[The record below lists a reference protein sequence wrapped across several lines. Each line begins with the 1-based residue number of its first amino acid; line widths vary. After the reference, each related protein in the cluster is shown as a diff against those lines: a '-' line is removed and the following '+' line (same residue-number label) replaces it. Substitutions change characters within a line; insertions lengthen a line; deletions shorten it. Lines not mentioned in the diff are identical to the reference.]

1 MVAHTLKPQQQRGQ
15 QNQDLDELAA
25 AVKGLGLSI
34 HAMQEQLPSVIVG
47 HKITPSTASRDRQV
61 SSKVFEAVGL
71 PLRPAEDPGEYV
83 LPEPLASNRLWKF
96 SFTWSTNDNTDRVL
110 ERTSYAPVLRFLR
123 SLNILAEDVS
133 EGQHCV
139 EKILYNSEIYTPRK
153 ENPLEVRGQRVFNCH
168 RVVGRTDIVA
178 LTQDRNNGEITR
190 SMVKFAVEIKTTE
203 GFRKSQDGCLLE
215 AQLQL
220 IGLNAFNV
228 IGSPPVVLT
237 DLARIHEVLYLAYK
251 NDGWGYVIRRKR
263 CSSFPAAIHFAQQ
276 KGSEA
281 SISDDFSR
289 PMTPDPDD

>member
-1 MVAHTLKPQQQRGQ
+1 M
-15 QNQDLDELAA
+15 
-25 AVKGLGLSI
+25 
-34 HAMQEQLPSVIVG
+34 
-47 HKITPSTASRDRQV
+47 
-61 SSKVFEAVGL
+61 
-71 PLRPAEDPGEYV
+71 
-83 LPEPLASNRLWKF
+83 
-96 SFTWSTNDNTDRVL
+96 
-110 ERTSYAPVLRFLR
+110 
-123 SLNILAEDVS
+123 S

-153 ENPLEVRGQRVFNCH
+153 ENPLQFQGQRVFNYH
-168 RVVGRTDIVA
+168 RVAGRTDIVA
-178 LTQDRNNGEITR
+178 LTQDRNNGEINR

-203 GFRKSQDGCLLE
+203 GFRKSQDGCLFE

-237 DLARIHEVLYLAYK
+237 NLARTHQALYLAHK
-251 NDGWGYVIRRKR
+251 TDGWGYVIRRRK

-289 PMTPDPDD
+289 PMTPESD